1 MNLKKLTNHVDDL
14 KIVLILQIEMLL
26 LMLFCIRVPKRREDI
41 PNSKT
46 VNNSS
51 LETICCTIFYTNW
64 FLKNILIHL
73 STKVVG
79 K

>member
-1 MNLKKLTNHVDDL
+1 MNIKTLANHVDDL

-26 LMLFCIRVPKRREDI
+26 LMFFCIRVPKRREDI
-41 PNSKT
+41 PNGKT

-51 LETICCTIFYTNW
+51 LETICFTIFCTNG
-64 FLKNILIHL
+64 FLRNILMHL